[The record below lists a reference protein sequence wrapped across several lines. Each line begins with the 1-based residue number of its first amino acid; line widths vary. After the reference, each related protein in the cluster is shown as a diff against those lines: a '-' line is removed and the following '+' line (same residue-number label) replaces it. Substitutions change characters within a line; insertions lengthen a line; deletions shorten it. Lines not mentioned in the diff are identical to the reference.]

1 MVRQTPAIGVLRYT
15 VTKDKNQLFF
25 ICALFTCISDISCV
39 LIMLLSSLGIYQLFG
54 CVSLISKH
62 FSGLQLRIAHL
73 SVFSSNLVEHPLYFQ
88 IFRSLISCV
97 WRVNR
102 MDSVERK
109 IQVRM
114 AGWTERSDQLSEW
127 VSERGHC
134 TRAELKGNGWR
145 ARKTCVDKGCW
156 SEWRLDELVQAGDR
170 CCRMQKWMRSVME
183 SVQEGWVSAD

>member
-25 ICALFTCISDISCV
+25 YLCV
-39 LIMLLSSLGIYQLFG
+39 VYMYLRYFLCTDYAPLIPRYFV